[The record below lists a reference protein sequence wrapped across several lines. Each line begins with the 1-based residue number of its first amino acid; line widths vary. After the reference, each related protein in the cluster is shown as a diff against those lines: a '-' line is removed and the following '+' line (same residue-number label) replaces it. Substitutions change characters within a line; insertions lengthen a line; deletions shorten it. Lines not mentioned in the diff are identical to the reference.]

1 MKLQS
6 SCPTTL
12 LQDASTKGFLANE
25 QAGKHYPNCGADDDQ
40 ADAIV
45 HAMTVVAL
53 LAGQPEMLP
62 TIANI
67 IRVTQNTDQA
77 VAFGLGAA
85 RILEAVGVGWGLG
98 GGVIMGD
105 EGCEGSPPLTPGHV
119 FY

>member
-1 MKLQS
+1 MLHWIRLLLGKRLLLPQS
-6 SCPTTL
+6 LVRLAQLSSLFLPPNTP
-12 LQDASTKGFLANE
+12 QDGSTKGFLANE

-45 HAMTVVAL
+45 HAMVVVAL
-53 LAGQPEMLP
+53 MAGQPDMLP

-85 RILEAVGVGWGLG
+85 RILEAV
-98 GGVIMGD
+98 
-105 EGCEGSPPLTPGHV
+105 S
-119 FY
+119 